1 MAKIEMIGSAAG
13 LEYASHVLYRPSS
26 LEKVEMRRKGYGVNT
41 GLIYMYSQ
49 TLSAFYLL
57 CGAGFRE
64 AKYDAPLRLLDLKP
78 HFLLTYL
85 YTYATILYK

>member
-1 MAKIEMIGSAAG
+1 MIGLGMAKIEIIGSAEG

-26 LEKVEMRRKGYGVNT
+26 LKKVEMRRKGYGVNT

-57 CGAGFRE
+57 CGAGRH
-64 AKYDAPLRLLDLKP
+64 DSGRRSMTPLCA
-78 HFLLTYL
+78 FW
-85 YTYATILYK
+85 I